1 MQTLNMISESDLK
14 IPEYYVFKSEYNTT
28 QRSAIRMINESINMT
43 REINVD
49 NYRLYSESIIG
60 DIVDFARKI
69 IDKITTFI
77 KKMFQ
82 SIVGFIAKP
91 FGVKF
96 SWMVEKEDN
105 KKNPTAKKESSL
117 SKINNKDKFKLNPH
131 YFNYDFDLTNPIPII
146 QKWHNEIKDE
156 YLRLKRS
163 KGDIDESEKYNIPES
178 KLREFNKEAQLFEKN
193 DVYNLTGIGIEY
205 LNNMMMV
212 ELDSSYVNKLK
223 GVVEATYESYKDIL
237 EGGHD
242 STLRKNSNVKF
253 TSIKKMLP
261 NETLDILLINN
272 IDRGLTD
279 KERSFTNIPIS
290 LIQSLVFYLD
300 YFKDLKDEVDPDKI
314 VEYSKVVKTN
324 IDSIRTEEGSMLSE
338 KELEDKETISE
349 LFDLDNLPKTYSIY
363 DVINDK
369 EIKIKSTSSELFNQ
383 LLRVVHGKDIEP
395 IKDKGEIF
403 GIKYDNIENN
413 LSNTSF
419 YKELID
425 TVYSNGVLSSNQY
438 AADLNTILTDNL
450 NVAIEELDKLEKE
463 NERKDSYYNRLK
475 RDLDKE
481 NEDAED
487 VIRESRNNIEKD
499 LRFFKDVFDGEV
511 KLLEDMIEFVTASEF
526 SIKAALAITVL
537 GTLKPVLENELT
549 IYTDLIH
556 SKNKIENKDR
566 IIANIEGDLDLL

>member
-1 MQTLNMISESDLK
+1 
-14 IPEYYVFKSEYNTT
+14 
-28 QRSAIRMINESINMT
+28 
-43 REINVD
+43 
-49 NYRLYSESIIG
+49 
-60 DIVDFARKI
+60 
-69 IDKITTFI
+69 
-77 KKMFQ
+77 MFQ

-96 SWMVEKEDN
+96 SWMVEKEEY
-105 KKNPTAKKESSL
+105 KKNPTTKKESSL

-146 QKWHNEIKDE
+146 QKWHSEIKDE

-163 KGDIDESEKYNIPES
+163 KGNIDESEKYNIPES
-178 KLREFNKEAQLFEKN
+178 KLKEFNKEAQLFEKN
-193 DVYNLTGIGIEY
+193 DVYNLTDIGIEY

-212 ELDSSYVNKLK
+212 ELDSSYVNKLR
-223 GVVEATYESYKDIL
+223 GVVEATYKSYKDIL
-237 EGGHD
+237 EGEHD
-242 STLRKNSNVKF
+242 ATLRKNSNVKF

-261 NETLDILLINN
+261 SETLDILLINN
-272 IDRGLTD
+272 IDRGLAD
-279 KERSFTNIPIS
+279 RERSFTNIPIS

-314 VEYSKVVKTN
+314 VEYSKVIKTN
-324 IDSIRTEEGSMLSE
+324 IDNIRTEEGSMLSE
-338 KELEDKETISE
+338 KELEDKDTISE
-349 LFDLDNLPKTYSIY
+349 LFDLDNLPKIY
-363 DVINDK
+363 NIHDVINDK
-369 EIKIKSTSSELFNQ
+369 KIKVKSTSSELFNQ

-395 IKDKGEIF
+395 IKGKGEIF
-403 GIKYDNIENN
+403 GIKYNNIENN

-425 TVYSNGVLSSNQY
+425 TVYSGNVLSSNQH
-438 AADLNTILTDNL
+438 AVDLNNILTDNL
-450 NVAIEELDKLEKE
+450 KVAIEELDKLEKE

-481 NEDAED
+481 NENAED
-487 VIRESRNNIEKD
+487 IIRESRNNIEKD

-556 SKNKIENKDR
+556 SKNKIENKNR